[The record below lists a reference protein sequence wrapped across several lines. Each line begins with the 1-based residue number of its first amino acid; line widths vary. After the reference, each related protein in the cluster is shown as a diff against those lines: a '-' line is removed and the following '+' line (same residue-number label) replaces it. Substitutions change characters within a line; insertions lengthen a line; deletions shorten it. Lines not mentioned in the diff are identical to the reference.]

1 MNAQLHSSTAYKY
14 HVFFFFFAMLGV
26 GRGTE
31 LIRADFF
38 FLECIRTS
46 LNGK

>member
-1 MNAQLHSSTAYKY
+1 MNAQLHSPTAYKY
-14 HVFFFFFAMLGV
+14 HVFFFFAMLGV

-38 FLECIRTS
+38 FLSVYERH
-46 LNGK
+46 